1 MSTPL
6 TLVVNADDLGL
17 SAGINRGIE
26 RCFRAGIL
34 RSASL
39 MPNGAAF
46 ADALELAGRHPGLGV
61 GVHLSLVD
69 EPALAPREKLGGL
82 VDAQGRLPRS
92 YRDFVRGFLRG
103 RFGKPQVAAEIEAQL
118 ARVLAAGLH
127 PTHLDSHQHLH
138 LLPSVLEIVRGA
150 AREAGIAAVRVPD
163 ERGAPAGAAGL
174 ARRMQLRLLG
184 QMARQGAGKLEQAG
198 LRHADRFWGLAQ
210 SGSLDEPVLLAII
223 QRLVPGVNELM
234 CHPGCS
240 DPATAA
246 RYQWGYHWDEEAA
259 ALCAEPVRQVV
270 QARGIRLCTFAEAW
284 EEK

>member
-1 MSTPL
+1 MTTPI

-26 RCFRAGIL
+26 HCFRAGIL

-46 ADALELAGRHPGLGV
+46 ADALEMAGRNPGLGV

-69 EPALAPREKLGGL
+69 EPALAARDKLGGL
-82 VDAQGRLPRS
+82 VDAQGRLPGS
-92 YRDFVRGFLRG
+92 YQDFVRGFMRG

-118 ARVLAAGLH
+118 GRARAAGLQ

-138 LLPSVLEIVRGA
+138 LLPSVLEIVIGA
-150 AREAGIAAVRVPD
+150 AREAGIAVVRVPE
-163 ERGAPAGAAGL
+163 ERDAPGPPAGL

-184 QMARQGAGKLEQAG
+184 QMARQGAGKLRAAS
-198 LRHADRFWGLAQ
+198 LRHAERFWGLAQ
-210 SGSLDEPVLLAII
+210 SGNLDEPTLLAILA
-223 QRLVPGVNELM
+223 RLAPGVNELM
-234 CHPGCS
+234 CHPGAG

-246 RYQWGYHWDEEAA
+246 RYQWDYHWDQEAG
-259 ALCAEPVRQVV
+259 ALCAEGVRELV
-270 QARGIRLCTFAEAW
+270 QERGIRLSNFAEAW
-284 EEK
+284 EE